1 MSFTLTWSKDLELK
15 VARAAS
21 RHPDFKPQA
30 AKAKALVEA
39 EVARMYG
46 SGLQDP
52 TGEFAKSIKAKTS
65 KTRRG
70 VMDYH
75 VYSDDPG
82 AMSVEFGRMTKKG
95 TWQPGQFVFS
105 RALSRIRAGG

>member
-1 MSFTLTWSKDLELK
+1 MSFTLTWSDDLELK

-39 EVARMYG
+39 EVARMYA
-46 SGLQDP
+46 SGLKEP
-52 TGEFAKSIKAKTS
+52 TGAFGRSIKAKS
-65 KTRRG
+65 RKTRRG

-75 VYSDDPG
+75 VYSDDPS
-82 AMSVEFGRMTKKG
+82 ALAIEFGRVTKKG

-105 RALSRIRAGG
+105 RALMRGRFGG